1 MSTRIESAT
10 ILGISER
17 TLRRY
22 LSEFSGFF
30 SSDRDLSAFD
40 LDLLRIV
47 HSSKTTGQNTGQKI
61 RDQLVAAIRQADT
74 GQDNLAGL
82 LGSVQNTVSSPS
94 GSDVSAGQISL
105 SSEHAGQNGQNG
117 QNPSALTREDLLA
130 IVMPLVALV
139 HTLRSDVRKL
149 TAQLAP
155 PLALPPATTRPP
167 RPWHP
172 MALPSPAPRMP
183 PKPVSWW
190 RAFLWPE
197 LQRAGQ

>member
-40 LDLLRIV
+40 LELLRLI
-47 HSSKTTGQNTGQKI
+47 HSSKKTGQNTGQEI
-61 RDQLVAAIRQADT
+61 RDQLVAAIRQANT

-82 LGSVQNTVSSPS
+82 TGSVQKSSSSQS
-94 GSDVSAGQISL
+94 GSDVSAGQISC
-105 SSEHAGQNGQNG
+105 SPGPAGQNG

-130 IVMPLVALV
+130 VVMPLVALV
-139 HTLRSDVRKL
+139 HTLRSEVRKL
-149 TAQLAP
+149 TVQLAP
-155 PLALPPATTRPP
+155 TLALPPAAPKLP
-167 RPWHP
+167 RPWQP
-172 MALPSPAPRMP
+172 MALLPPSPPLS

-190 RAFLWPE
+190 RALLWPE
-197 LQRAGQ
+197 LQRAAR